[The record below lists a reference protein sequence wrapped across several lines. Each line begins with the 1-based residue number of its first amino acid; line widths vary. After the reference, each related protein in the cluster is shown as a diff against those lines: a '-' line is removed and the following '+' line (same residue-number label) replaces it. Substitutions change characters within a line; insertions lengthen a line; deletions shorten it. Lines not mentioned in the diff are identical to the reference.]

1 MLVWI
6 CSPLEQLCRTLASWL
21 GAVGTVQN
29 MSKGLPLF
37 AFEMISIQI
46 LVATDRHLNP
56 EFWLLHC
63 GASLVGVILTSRLA
77 QRGWS
82 IAPRHAR
89 LDRSL
94 FPGTCTCSADPFCG
108 AIFGLAVQYIGIFF
122 TTVTRPFWLCEFNLI
137 KGIFKHMLRGHLC
150 TMRYARS
157 LQSFQAEPAHFFSS
171 RFYVPG
177 APFCLWEPHTSF
189 HERVVSSFF
198 QKFWNE
204 WSKPKNEI
212 CWGVNSRLPAILVF
226 TRVPGFWPITI
237 WL

>member
-1 MLVWI
+1 
-6 CSPLEQLCRTLASWL
+6 
-21 GAVGTVQN
+21 

-122 TTVTRPFWLCEFNLI
+122 TTVTRPFWLCEFNPI
-137 KGIFKHMLRGHLC
+137 KGIFKHMLRGHLY

-157 LQSFQAEPAHFFSS
+157 LQSCQAEPTHFFSS
-171 RFYVPG
+171 RFYVLARRFAYENPIHHSMRG
-177 APFCLWEPHTSF
+177 
-189 HERVVSSFF
+189 SSRDLFF
-198 QKFWNE
+198 LEFWNE
-204 WSKPKNEI
+204 WSKPTNEI